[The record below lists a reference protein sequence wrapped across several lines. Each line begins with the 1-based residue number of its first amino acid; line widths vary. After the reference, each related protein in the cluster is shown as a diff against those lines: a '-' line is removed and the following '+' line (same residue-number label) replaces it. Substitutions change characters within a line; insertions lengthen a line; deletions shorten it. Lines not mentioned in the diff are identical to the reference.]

1 MDRDSTTIS
10 PPWPVI
16 GHEWAVAL
24 LRRAVMTG
32 RLGHAYLFT
41 GPAGVGKGTLAQ
53 ALAQAV
59 LCTGDAP
66 PCGRCRACRL
76 VAAGHHPDLH
86 WLTPQ
91 DGSLKI
97 EQVRGLERQLA
108 LTPVEGSRHVAV
120 LEGMERATV
129 GAANA
134 LLKTLEEPPPSVL
147 LILLTEEA
155 DALLPTIVSRCQV
168 LPLRPLPRA
177 TVEQA
182 LRERWG
188 VEPDRAALLA
198 RLSGGRLGWAV
209 RAVQDPSLLESR
221 AARLEALQRLLAA
234 GRVERFAYA
243 EKLARDKEAARETL
257 TLWAGWWRDLLLL
270 VSGAEAPL
278 TNVDYQEALRRWA
291 ERYDLVTVRRCLD
304 ALHQALHR
312 LDQNANPRLTL
323 EVLMLDLPRS
333 DRSAG

>member
-1 MDRDSTTIS
+1 MDRDQMPIS

-24 LRRAVMTG
+24 LRQAVTTG

-41 GPAGVGKGTLAQ
+41 GPKGVGKGTLAQ

-59 LCTGDAP
+59 LCTGDVP

-76 VAAGHHPDLH
+76 VGAGRHPDLH
-86 WLTPQ
+86 RLAPQ

-97 EQVRGLERQLA
+97 EQVRELERQLA
-108 LTPVEGSRHVAV
+108 LTPVEGSRHVAI
-120 LEGMERATV
+120 LEGMEWATV

-147 LILLTEEA
+147 LILLAEEA

-188 VEPDRAALLA
+188 VEPERAALLA

-221 AARLEALQRLLAA
+221 ATRLEALQRLLVAD
-234 GRVERFAYA
+234 RVERFAYA
-243 EKLARDKEAARETL
+243 EKLARDKECARETL
-257 TLWAGWWRDLLLL
+257 ALWAGWWRDLLIL

-278 TNVDYQEALRRWA
+278 TNVDHRETLRRWA

-304 ALHQALHR
+304 ALQQALHR

-323 EVLMLDLPRS
+323 EVLMLDLPSTR
-333 DRSAG
+333 